1 MVRRHLRRALVFA
14 GLVCAA
20 VVAASCSAIP
30 SSTDAFRVNG
40 TGYSNSDFAELVEV
54 LSTGDQFKISNGKVN
69 ADTYSTLLRT
79 LVRYEAYRQW
89 SAGIGLDE
97 TAADRAEA
105 ESKAR
110 SSQDWDAYPPT
121 LQELVVNLNAA
132 DIVMARAGL
141 PSRDE
146 LEKMYERSPASTGVV
161 CLSHVIVRNRDEAV
175 RVLDRLDRG
184 EKFADVAAEVS
195 IEPSAAETGGSL
207 GASPTNPCQ
216 RLQDAQLTLDG
227 DFVTAAVGARAGVP
241 TGPVKSSFGWHVILN
256 RPFDEI
262 AVPLAETLSD
272 GTGVLLLGGWMA
284 TADIEIDS
292 KFGTWNAARG
302 AIE

>member
-1 MVRRHLRRALVFA
+1 MLRRPLRRARALA
-14 GLVCAA
+14 GLVCAT
-20 VVAASCSAIP
+20 VVTASCSAIP
-30 SSTDAFRVNG
+30 SSGDAFRVNG
-40 TGYSNSDFAELVEV
+40 SAYANSDLTELIEE

-69 ADTYSTLLRT
+69 ADTYSTILRT
-79 LVRYEAYRQW
+79 LVRYESYRQW
-89 SAGIGLDE
+89 SASIGLAE
-97 TAADRAEA
+97 STADRAEA
-105 ESKAR
+105 ESKAAQ
-110 SSQDWDAYPPT
+110 SQDWDSYPPA

-132 DIVMARAGL
+132 DLVIGRAGV

-146 LEKMYERSPASTGVV
+146 LGEMYERSPASTGVV
-161 CLSHVIVRNRDEAV
+161 CLSHVVVRTRDEAV

-184 EKFADVAAEVS
+184 EKFADVAADVS

-227 DFVTAAVGARAGVP
+227 DFVTAAVRARAGVP
-241 TGPVKSSFGWHVILN
+241 TGPVKTSFGWHVILN

-262 AVPLAETLSD
+262 ATPLAATLAD

-292 KFGTWNAARG
+292 KFGTWNSARG